1 MNDMDITALF
11 QLSYGLYLV
20 TASHEGKENGC
31 IINTACQVTNTPN
44 QVAVT
49 VNKENLTCQLIEKS
63 GHFAVN
69 VLTEDAH
76 MEFIGRM
83 GFKSGRDIEKFA
95 GMEVTPSLYGDP
107 MLLTSR
113 EVSAVL
119 TCKVTGKLDVGT
131 HIIFVGLLTDAVK
144 TGFGTPMTYAYYHA
158 VKRGATP
165 PKASSFQ
172 AAPETKSDLPQWRC
186 TVCGHVH
193 TGENPPD
200 ECPICHQGKDKFVRV

>member
-1 MNDMDITALF
+1 MDITALF

-20 TASHEGKENGC
+20 TASHEGKANGC

-44 QVAVT
+44 QIAVT
-49 VNKENLTCQLIEKS
+49 VNKENLTCRMIEKS

-83 GFKSGRDIEKFA
+83 GFKSGRDVEKFA
-95 GMEVTPSLYGDP
+95 GMEITPSMHGDP
-107 MLLTSR
+107 LLLTSR
-113 EVSAVL
+113 EVSAALSCRV
-119 TCKVTGKLDVGT
+119 VGQLDVGT
-131 HIIFVGLLTDAVK
+131 HIIFVGLLEDAVK

-158 VKRGATP
+158 VKKGATP

-172 AAPETKSDLPQWRC
+172 AAPAKAADQPQWRC
-186 TVCGHVH
+186 TVCGYVH

-200 ECPICHQGKDKFVRV
+200 ECPVCHQGSDRFEKIL